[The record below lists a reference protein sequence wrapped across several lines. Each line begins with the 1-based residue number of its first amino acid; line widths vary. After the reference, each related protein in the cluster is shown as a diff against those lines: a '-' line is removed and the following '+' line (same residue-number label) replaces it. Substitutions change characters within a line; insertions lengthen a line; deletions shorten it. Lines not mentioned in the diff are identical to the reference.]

1 MSMSVGH
8 KRNEEKLAPSYL
20 FPSHQKGV
28 GAREMEQVESTL
40 WWVCVCLKDDV
51 THLKPPPPPTWVA
64 SPAVAA
70 HRTAVCSSAATRR
83 RHLQEIISGN

>member
-51 THLKPPPPPTWVA
+51 THLKTPPHLGRFA
-64 SPAVAA
+64 SCRRAP
-70 HRTAVCSSAATRR
+70 HRCSSAATRR